1 MNQFLVK
8 LLLMAVSIYLVGK
21 ITKLYRIEGFFTA
34 VITALLLALVNAV
47 IRPILIFLTFPITL
61 LTFGLF
67 LFVVNGISLLIVSKF
82 VSGFKIEGCL
92 NSAVA
97 AVLISVVHFLFDSLL
112 F

>member
-1 MNQFLVK
+1 MNAFIIK
-8 LLLMAVSIYLVGK
+8 LLLMALSIYFVGK
-21 ITKLYRIEGFFTA
+21 ITRLYKIEGFFTA
-34 VITALLLALVNAV
+34 IITALFLALVNAI

-67 LFVVNGISLLIVSKF
+67 LFIINGISLLIVSKF
-82 VSGFKIEGCL
+82 VSDFKIEGCL

-97 AVLISVVHFLFDSLL
+97 AILISVVHFILDTLL